1 MSGPA
6 LATRPGWQ
14 NRRALSVWRE
24 QALIEA
30 PVERVWDLI
39 GDPNRHPEWPL
50 VVEVEG
56 LPRIEQ
62 DATYRQVS
70 LTPRGGTVETTF
82 QIEKLDELREIKV
95 RCTDY
100 RTYAHW
106 LITGAQD
113 ATFADLEIGFES
125 NRAELGL
132 LRAPLARRYLRAW
145 AEAPLDGLRAAI
157 DDRSTR
163 DRSDAS
169 THSPKA

>member
-1 MSGPA
+1 M
-6 LATRPGWQ
+6 ATG
-14 NRRALSVWRE
+14 
-24 QALIEA
+24 
-30 PVERVWDLI
+30 
-39 GDPNRHPEWPL
+39 
-50 VVEVEG
+50 VEVEG

-132 LRAPLARRYLRAW
+132 LRLRDGTCGRGPRPHSTDCAPRSTIDPLAIAPTRPRTRRRPDPTTSGRSPLPLGRTSRTPLARY
-145 AEAPLDGLRAAI
+145 AAVA
-157 DDRSTR
+157 RFRLARTPR
-163 DRSDAS
+163 R
-169 THSPKA
+169 PEF